1 MRKLP
6 PSNISRLGKNRW
18 AYFWLIWV
26 IYEIYRF
33 VFKYINFDLIQ
44 TEVSFMW
51 GICLDSKALVE
62 GLFQTVVQYKIDN
75 SKAIVILP
83 KATLSEQR
91 ATYPFVH

>member
-1 MRKLP
+1 
-6 PSNISRLGKNRW
+6 
-18 AYFWLIWV
+18 
-26 IYEIYRF
+26 
-33 VFKYINFDLIQ
+33 
-44 TEVSFMW
+44 MW
-51 GICLDSKALVE
+51 GICLDSKALEE